1 MDEMTTTTLN
11 LCEVNAIL
19 AGLRTL
25 QYWLTEVDGG
35 LPSEI
40 DEIFAPGGSE
50 GMTLEEIDNLCE
62 RINLGTVR
70 IEEETD

>member
-1 MDEMTTTTLN
+1 MDEMTTTLN

-25 QYWLTEVDGG
+25 QYWLTEVEGS

-40 DEIFAPGGSE
+40 DEIYAPGGND
-50 GMTLEEIDNLCE
+50 GMTIEQINDLCE
-62 RINLGTVR
+62 RINSGTVR
-70 IEEETD
+70 IEDESD